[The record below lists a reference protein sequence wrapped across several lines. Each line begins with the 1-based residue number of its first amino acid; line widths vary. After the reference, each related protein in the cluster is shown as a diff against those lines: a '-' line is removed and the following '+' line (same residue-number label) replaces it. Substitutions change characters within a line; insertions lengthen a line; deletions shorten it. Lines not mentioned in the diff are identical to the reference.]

1 MFKRAIRMVEALGWT
16 TLGCLIIALMIPAVS
31 GCGSAAYGRLESDPE
46 AAAVFS
52 KNQVF
57 PDYTYY
63 YSGFQTVPYG
73 IIGIDNKYR
82 LRSSLWKRID
92 MNPVLLNQLTYRMQN
107 VYSLNPRGSWI
118 LDPDGRRVGIWYSSQ
133 FQTKVE
139 FRKDNQII
147 VLTPKSPD
155 LSGPL

>member
-1 MFKRAIRMVEALGWT
+1 MFKSVFKIAEASGW
-16 TLGCLIIALMIPAVS
+16 LLWGYLFLLLMFLAVS
-31 GCGSAAYGRLESDPE
+31 GCGPSAYGRLESSPE
-46 AAAVFS
+46 AAEIFS
-52 KNQVF
+52 QNQVF
-57 PDYTYY
+57 SDYTYY

-73 IIGIDNKYR
+73 IIGIDNNYK

-92 MNPVLLNQLTYRMQN
+92 MNPTLLNQLTYRMQN

-118 LDPDGRRVGIWYSSQ
+118 LDPNGRRVGIWYSSQ

-139 FRKDNQII
+139 FRKDNQIV
-147 VLTPKSPD
+147 VLTPRPPD